1 MPPARPDSAPARSRS
16 CLCPS
21 TCLRGGAPAA
31 VASRACLVTWLLA
44 PCLVTRA
51 QVRLEDGSVS
61 SLKHANVI
69 LPVHT
74 RVTVGGL
81 SKESALRYNGRVG
94 EVMEVDRAAQ
104 RYVVQLSE
112 TQSLKLKWEN
122 CKA

>member
-1 MPPARPDSAPARSRS
+1 M
-16 CLCPS
+16 
-21 TCLRGGAPAA
+21 
-31 VASRACLVTWLLA
+31 ASRACLVTWLLA